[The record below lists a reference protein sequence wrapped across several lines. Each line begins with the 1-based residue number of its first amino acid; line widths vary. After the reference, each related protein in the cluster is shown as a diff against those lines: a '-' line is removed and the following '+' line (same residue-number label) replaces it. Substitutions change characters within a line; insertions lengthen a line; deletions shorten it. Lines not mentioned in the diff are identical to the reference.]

1 MSNLDIIKAPVNNE
15 LEKFNKYFKEELK
28 SNTVLLDIISNYV
41 ISQKGKQ
48 IRPLLVF
55 LSAKLNGGI
64 TQSTYSAAV
73 LIELM
78 HTATL
83 IHDDVVDNSFQ
94 RRGLYSVNAIW
105 KNKIAVLIGDYFLA
119 KGLLHSIESNEFE
132 LLRIVSEAVKEMS
145 EGELLQIKK
154 VRLLNIDETAY
165 FEIIRKKTASLISAA
180 MVAGATSSKM
190 NPDNL
195 EKIKNIGYYIGIV
208 FQIRDDIFDYECNK
222 NTGKSEGNDIK
233 EQKITLPVIYVL
245 NNCKSSE
252 RHKIISIIKNHN
264 HDKDKRNELI
274 EMVNNLGGVD
284 YSKKIMSE
292 YKDKALE
299 LLSSFP
305 HNDARESFEALFN
318 YIIKR
323 NN

>member
-1 MSNLDIIKAPVNNE
+1 MSNLDLIKAPVYNE